1 MGPWPT
7 GWCAHEER
15 WGRRHTEGRP
25 HEDAVGGASA
35 GQERGLR
42 DTSPA
47 GAWPS
52 TSGLGDAVHAAGLRG
67 LGGQSRDTKGDQVRL
82 TYL

>member
-1 MGPWPT
+1 M
-7 GWCAHEER
+7 
-15 WGRRHTEGRP
+15 
-25 HEDAVGGASA
+25 GGASA

-52 TSGLGDAVHAAGLRG
+52 TSGLGDTVHAAGLQG